1 MDVRRPG
8 PGVTAMTAQRALA
21 QLTESG
27 GLAEAT
33 GRSRNRVW
41 QHIEILGALDEHGAQ
56 LRREG

>member
-1 MDVRRPG
+1 
-8 PGVTAMTAQRALA
+8 MTAQRALA